1 MFNFFNPAN
10 LVRKFTRKMASSE
23 LSFQARAIARWDNEG
38 GAPKASERHFIPQ
51 GEKHRHRAP
60 MSEGEPD
67 TSPMREASPGSKSRE
82 LRARDDLYHQSLWKG
97 LN

>member
-1 MFNFFNPAN
+1 MFNLLNPAKF
-10 LVRKFTRKMASSE
+10 VRQFTKMKDNGE
-23 LSFQARAIARWDNEG
+23 LSFQSRAIARWDNEG
-38 GAPKASERHFIPQ
+38 GAPKASERQNIPQ
-51 GEKHRHRAP
+51 FEKHRHQEP

-97 LN
+97 QN

>member
-1 MFNFFNPAN
+1 MFNLFNPAN
-10 LVRKFTRKMASSE
+10 LVRKFTRTMASSE

-38 GAPKASERHFIPQ
+38 GAPNASERHNIPQ
-51 GEKHRHRAP
+51 GETHQHRAQMSDGELNIFP
-60 MSEGEPD
+60 MH
-67 TSPMREASPGSKSRE
+67 EASSGSNSRE

>member
-1 MFNFFNPAN
+1 MFNLFNPAN
-10 LVRKFTRKMASSE
+10 LVRKFTRTMASSE

-38 GAPKASERHFIPQ
+38 GAPKASERHIIPQ

-60 MSEGEPD
+60 MSDGEPD
-67 TSPMREASPGSKSRE
+67 IFPMREASPGSKSRE

>member
-1 MFNFFNPAN
+1 MFSLFNPAN
-10 LVRKFTRKMASSE
+10 LVRKFTRPMATSE

-38 GAPKASERHFIPQ
+38 GAPKASERHFISQ
-51 GEKHRHRAP
+51 SEKHRHRAP
-60 MSEGEPD
+60 ISEGEPD
-67 TSPMREASPGSKSRE
+67 TSPMHEASSGSNSRE